1 MTPSEVLEQV
11 HVRYESNT
19 DYPTS
24 GEEDFTLRLA
34 FLDDAVST
42 VERKT
47 KDGIVFD
54 VLVTEDDIVCGGTG
68 TDALPADFLSFV
80 TDVIEAGSL
89 HYTRTTKEDGN
100 KNEQENKAPYVF
112 WEENGNLR
120 SLPALSGTITL
131 PYQRTLNRFPLGS
144 EVTEVDGDAK
154 YYVESILAML
164 YLSDGDLN
172 LYNVH
177 ANIAKDILDTMTFK
191 AITQTPNQSAF
202 GIGM

>member
-1 MTPSEVLEQV
+1 MTPLEVLNQA
-11 HVRYESNT
+11 HVRYEGNT

-24 GEEDFTLRLA
+24 GDEDFTLRLA
-34 FLDDAVST
+34 LLDDAVST
-42 VERKT
+42 IERKT
-47 KDGIVFD
+47 TDGVAFD

-68 TDALPADFLSFV
+68 TDALPTDFLSFV
-80 TDVIEAGSL
+80 TDVLTAGSL
-89 HYTRTTKEDGN
+89 HYAKATKEDGN
-100 KNEQENKAPYVF
+100 KSEQENNAPYIF

-131 PYQRTLNRFPLGS
+131 PYQRKLNRFPLGS
-144 EVTEVDGDAK
+144 EATDVDGDSK
-154 YYVESILAML
+154 YYVEYILAIL

-177 ANIAKDILDTMTFK
+177 ANIAKDILDAMTIK
-191 AITQTPNQSAF
+191 AIVKTPNQSAF